1 MAAQLRP
8 RQKMPKFDPND
19 ITRFLERAEKYHMVV
34 GKRQASGVPFIRRPG
49 KALLHFLANFL
60 SEFKIPDLNCGYR
73 IMKRDIFMKF
83 ITLLPNTF
91 SISTTLMLAIHKS
104 DMDIYFLPINIR
116 KRSGGKSSVKPKH
129 AVKMFLLILRTIL
142 LFSPMRVFGPISI
155 LFGAGFIASLIY
167 DIVQLN
173 ITDTTILLFLISMLT
188 FFFGLIA
195 EQVATIRRE
204 IVN

>member
-1 MAAQLRP
+1 
-8 RQKMPKFDPND
+8 MP
-19 ITRFLERAEKYHMVV
+19 YM
-34 GKRQASGVPFIRRPG
+34 
-49 KALLHFLANFL
+49 
-60 SEFKIPDLNCGYR
+60 R
-73 IMKRDIFMKF
+73 IL
-83 ITLLPNTF
+83 TL
-91 SISTTLMLAIHKS
+91 TTLMLAIHKS